1 MISLYFVG
9 LVVFA
14 VVLFGIIAYISHFGI
29 KNLFPG
35 SGSRDPASVS
45 QSFSEMMRT
54 YGQVAIGL
62 FVILSLVALMIES
75 KVNSEAA
82 MPVISLVAG
91 YILGSSIEAKF
102 KK

>member
-14 VVLFGIIAYISHFGI
+14 IVLFGIIAYISHFGI

-35 SGSRDPASVS
+35 SGDPASVS

-75 KVNSEAA
+75 KVSSEAA

>member
-1 MISLYFVG
+1 MFNFYFVA
-9 LVVFA
+9 LAVFA
-14 VVLFGIIAYISHFGI
+14 VIMFIIIAYISRLGI

-35 SGSRDPASVS
+35 SGDPASAAT
-45 QSFSEMMRT
+45 SFSEMMRT
-54 YGQVAIGL
+54 YGQVTIGL
-62 FVILSLVALMIES
+62 FVILALVGLLLES
-75 KVNSEAA
+75 KISAEAA

>member
-14 VVLFGIIAYISHFGI
+14 IVLFSIIAYISRFGI

-35 SGSRDPASVS
+35 SGDPANVS

-75 KVNSEAA
+75 KVSSEAA

-102 KK
+102 

>member
-14 VVLFGIIAYISHFGI
+14 VILFGIIAFISHFGI
-29 KNLFPG
+29 KNLFSG
-35 SGSRDPASVS
+35 SGDPASVS

-75 KVNSEAA
+75 KVSSEAA

-91 YILGSSIEAKF
+91 YILGSSIEVKF

>member
-9 LVVFA
+9 LVIFA
-14 VVLFGIIAYISHFGI
+14 VILFVIIAYISHFGI

-35 SGSRDPASVS
+35 SGDPASVAI
-45 QSFSEMMRT
+45 SFSEMMKT
-54 YGQVAIGL
+54 YGQVTIGL
-62 FVILSLVALMIES
+62 FVILTLTALLIES
-75 KVNSEAA
+75 KISAEAA